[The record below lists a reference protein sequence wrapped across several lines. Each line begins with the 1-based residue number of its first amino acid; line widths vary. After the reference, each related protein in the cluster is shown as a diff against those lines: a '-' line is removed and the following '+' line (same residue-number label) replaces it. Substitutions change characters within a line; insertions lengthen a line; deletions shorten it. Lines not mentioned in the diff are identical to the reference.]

1 MALTY
6 AKVGGWTEVTNNLT
20 VADSDGTYYGD
31 EINVRGVKRMMGEI
45 NVETGAVGKW
55 QYTLDDT
62 PISVGGIGLDPS
74 ATSSIGTKTWV
85 DLEHEAMVPADA
97 DNEMVDLP
105 IPPDAKGLRPAVT
118 ITASTYGGDTTIESK
133 CLISDK
139 KSDLGFSVGG
149 IGSDP
154 S

>member
-6 AKVGGWTEVTNNLT
+6 AKVGGWTEVTNPVT

-31 EINVRGVKRMMGEI
+31 EISVKGVKRMMGEI
-45 NVETGAVGKW
+45 NEEGGAVGKW

-74 ATSSIGTKTWV
+74 ATSSIGTKTWI
-85 DLEHEAMVPADA
+85 DLEYEAVAVGDETM
-97 DNEMVDLP
+97 EDLP
-105 IPPDAKGLRPAVT
+105 IPPDAKGIRPAVT
-118 ITASTYGGDTTIESK
+118 ITASSYGGNTTIESK
-133 CLISDK
+133 CLLSSK
-139 KSDLGFSVGG
+139 KSDLGFSIGG
-149 IGSDP
+149 IGADP

>member
-20 VADSDGTYYGD
+20 VADTNGTYYGD
-31 EINVRGVKRMMGEI
+31 EISVKGVKKIMGEI
-45 NVETGAVGKW
+45 NEETGAVGKW

-74 ATSSIGTKTWV
+74 STSSIGTKTWT
-85 DLEHEAMVPADA
+85 DLEYEAVAIG
-97 DNEMVDLP
+97 DNTMEDLP
-105 IPPDAKGLRPAVT
+105 IPPDAKGIRPAVT
-118 ITASTYGGDTTIESK
+118 ITASSYGGDTTIESK
-133 CLISDK
+133 CLLGSK
-139 KSDLGFSVGG
+139 KSDLGFSIGG
-149 IGSDP
+149 IGTDP

>member
-6 AKVGGWTEVTNNLT
+6 AKVGGWTEVTNPVT

-31 EINVRGVKRMMGEI
+31 EISVKGVKRMMGEI
-45 NVETGAVGKW
+45 NEEGGAVGKW

-74 ATSSIGTKTWV
+74 ATSSIGTKTWI
-85 DLEHEAMVPADA
+85 DLEYEAVAVGDETM
-97 DNEMVDLP
+97 EDLP
-105 IPPDAKGLRPAVT
+105 IPPDAKGIRPAVT
-118 ITASTYGGDTTIESK
+118 ITAASYGGDTTIESK
-133 CLISDK
+133 CLLSSK
-139 KSDLGFSVGG
+139 KSDLGFSIGG
-149 IGSDP
+149 IGADP

>member
-6 AKVGGWTEVTNNLT
+6 AKVGGWTEVTNPVT

-31 EINVRGVKRMMGEI
+31 EISVKGVERMMGEI
-45 NVETGAVGKW
+45 NEETGAVGKW

-74 ATSSIGTKTWV
+74 ATSSIGTKTWI
-85 DLEHEAMVPADA
+85 DLEYEAVAVGDETM
-97 DNEMVDLP
+97 EDLP

-118 ITASTYGGDTTIESK
+118 ITASSYGGDTTIESK
-133 CLISDK
+133 CLLSSK
-139 KSDLGFSVGG
+139 KSDLGFSIGG
-149 IGSDP
+149 IGADP